1 LLVGS
6 VSWYKQKTANTQV
19 DINRVQGIQI
29 VDSVAWSLRMTGH
42 TCTVYLT
49 TICVTH
55 VYARMWWMCVCTHY
69 TLRKPW
75 QALET
80 GVHST
85 WLSLRKWN
93 GLFGEIHTFL
103 YVWWFFW
110 IL

>member
-55 VYARMWWMCVCTHY
+55 VYARMW
-69 TLRKPW
+69 
-75 QALET
+75 
-80 GVHST
+80 
-85 WLSLRKWN
+85 
-93 GLFGEIHTFL
+93 
-103 YVWWFFW
+103 
-110 IL
+110 